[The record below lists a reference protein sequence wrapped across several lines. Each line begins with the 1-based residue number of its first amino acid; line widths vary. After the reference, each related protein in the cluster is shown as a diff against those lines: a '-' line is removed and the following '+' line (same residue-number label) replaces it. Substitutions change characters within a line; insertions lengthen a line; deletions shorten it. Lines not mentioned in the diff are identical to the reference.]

1 MVVQVI
7 LTDASGA
14 LEWGATLGYRFAQ
27 EKRESPGRS
36 SEGLQL
42 EGVAD
47 PHPSPGRTEHSC
59 AEKTSPGPRGQPNCG
74 NVRGSLIH
82 LARRLRDLEFS
93 GILRIRGRG
102 DVAAGASLRFTAEVR
117 WPGPRFGLFL
127 GIKSR
132 RGAVVGWGG
141 MGNDVLASDD

>member
-1 MVVQVI
+1 MRRKPVLARADNQTAVTSADRG
-7 LTDASGA
+7 TD
-14 LEWGATLGYRFAQ
+14 R
-27 EKRESPGRS
+27 SP
-36 SEGLQL
+36 
-42 EGVAD
+42 V
-47 PHPSPGRTEHSC
+47 
-59 AEKTSPGPRGQPNCG
+59 
-74 NVRGSLIH
+74 LIH